1 MRIKFQR
8 MDSTVLF
15 QICIAIKLRK
25 QILIQVARGT
35 DGYVTVLFSA
45 RYANGVVYR
54 NER

>member
-15 QICIAIKLRK
+15 QICIAIKLWK
-25 QILIQVARGT
+25 QILIQFSRGV
-35 DGYVTVLFSA
+35 DGYVTVLVSA
-45 RYANGVVYR
+45 RYANGVVHR